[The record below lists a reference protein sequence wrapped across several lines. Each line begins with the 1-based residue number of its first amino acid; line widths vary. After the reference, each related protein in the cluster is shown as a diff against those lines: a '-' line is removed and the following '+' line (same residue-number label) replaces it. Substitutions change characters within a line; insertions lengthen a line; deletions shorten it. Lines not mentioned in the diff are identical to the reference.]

1 MAIRRACRQRAPH
14 AEIPS
19 RFSRVAV

>member
-1 MAIRRACRQRAPH
+1 MNRNPYW

-19 RFSRVAV
+19 RFSSNYAW